1 MLSGLMMDY
10 PLTLNT
16 IVEHAGRMSPRKTI
30 KTKQPDG
37 SWREYSYAEFQR
49 RVRRLGNAL
58 AALGLEPGER
68 VATFAWNNY
77 QHLELYFGIPCA
89 GAVCHTLNI
98 RLSHEQLKYIID
110 HAEDKIIFV
119 DGTLLPLIE
128 PIADQLRTVRHF
140 VLFNAEADQAGK
152 LPNVLHYEELMAAA
166 SDDYDWRCADENMA
180 LGLCYTSGTT
190 GLPKGV
196 LYSHRSMMLHTLGV
210 LQAAALGP
218 TEADVV
224 LPVVPQF
231 HAMAWGLPYAATW
244 VGASIVM
251 PGPHLQPAP
260 LADMIESERVTIAA
274 GVPTIWNGLYHELRQ
289 NPRDI
294 SSITQLV
301 VGGSA
306 MPRGLIEAYER
317 DFGVNVVHAW
327 GMTEMSPIG
336 SVAKLQSQHQDLD
349 AASRWDVKAKQGYF
363 VPGVDARI
371 ADDEGK
377 ELPWDGETMGEL
389 QVRGYWVAGQYYK
402 REDDAEHFTDDGW
415 FRTGDVGAIDRDG
428 YMTITDRTKDLVKSG
443 GEWISSVD
451 LENMLISHPDVREA
465 AVIAVPDERWGERPL
480 AVLVPLDGEYD
491 PQALNAY
498 LLEHFPKFWL
508 PDRYI
513 VVEEIPKTGVGKMDK
528 KVLRQLHADGELGPH
543 PKPLPGGSV
552 STRPH
557 KEGGA

>member
-1 MLSGLMMDY
+1 MLAGLMMDY

-16 IVEHAGRMSPRKTI
+16 IVEHASRMTPKKTI
-30 KTKQPDG
+30 KTKLPG
-37 SWREYSYAEFQR
+37 GGWHEYSYAAFHR
-49 RVRRLGNAL
+49 RVRRLGNVL
-58 AALGLEPGER
+58 EALGVEPGDR

-77 QHLELYFGIPCA
+77 QHLEFYFGIPCA
-89 GAVCHTLNI
+89 GAVIHTLNI

-110 HAEDKIIFV
+110 HAEDKVIFV
-119 DGTLLPLIE
+119 DGSLLPLIE
-128 PIADQLRTVRHF
+128 PIAAQLETVERF
-140 VLFNAEADQAGK
+140 VVFNLERGQSCS
-152 LPNVLHYEELMAAA
+152 LPNVSHYEDLMAAVDA
-166 SDDYDWRCADENMA
+166 DYQWRCADENMA

-190 GLPKGV
+190 GMPKGV

-218 TEADVV
+218 TEADVA
-224 LPVVPQF
+224 LAVVPQF
-231 HAMAWGLPYAATW
+231 HAMAWGLPYACAW
-244 VGASIVM
+244 VGASMVM

-274 GVPTIWNGLYHELRQ
+274 GVPTIWNGLYHELRR

-294 SSITQLV
+294 SSITQLI

-336 SVAKLQSQHQDLD
+336 SVSKLQTQHQDLD
-349 AASRWDVKAKQGYF
+349 AIGCWDIKAKQGYF

-371 ADDEGK
+371 VDDQGK
-377 ELPWDGETMGEL
+377 ELPWDGEKMGEL
-389 QVRGYWVAGQYYK
+389 QVRGYWVAGRYYK
-402 REDDAEHFTDDGW
+402 TARDDEHFTADGW
-415 FRTGDVGAIDRDG
+415 FRTGDVATIDENG
-428 YMTITDRTKDLVKSG
+428 FMTITDRTKDLVKSG

-451 LENMLISHPDVREA
+451 LENMLISHPDVLEA

-480 AVLVPLDGEYD
+480 AILAPLDGGLDAE
-491 PQALNAY
+491 ALNAY

-508 PDRYI
+508 PDKYI
-513 VVEEIPKTGVGKMDK
+513 EVDEIPKTGVGKMDK
-528 KVLRQLHADGELGPH
+528 KALRQMFADGNLGAP
-543 PKPLPGGSV
+543 PPPPQ
-552 STRPH
+552 TTPP
-557 KEGGA
+557 

>member
-1 MLSGLMMDY
+1 MLRGLMMDY
-10 PLTLNT
+10 PLTLNA
-16 IVEHAGRMSPRKTI
+16 IVEHASRMTPRKTI
-30 KTKQPDG
+30 KTKLPDG
-37 SWREYSYAEFQR
+37 SWHEYNYAEFHQR
-49 RVRRLGNAL
+49 VKRLGSVL
-58 AALGLEPGER
+58 RTLGVEPGDR
-68 VATFAWNNY
+68 AATFAWNNY
-77 QHLELYFGIPCA
+77 QHLEFYFGIPCA
-89 GAVCHTLNI
+89 GAVVHTLNI

-110 HAEDKIIFV
+110 HAEDKVIFV
-119 DGTLLPLIE
+119 EGSLLPLIE
-128 PIADQLRTVRHF
+128 PIADQLKTVKRF
-140 VLFNAEADQAGK
+140 VLFNAADGQPCN
-152 LPNVLHYEELMAAA
+152 LPNAAHYEDLMAAA
-166 SDDYDWRCADENMA
+166 DEEYDWRCADENMA

-231 HAMAWGLPYAATW
+231 HAMAWGLPYAAAW
-244 VGASIVM
+244 VGATIVM

-274 GVPTIWNGLYHELRQ
+274 GVPTIWNGLYHELRG

-294 SSITQLV
+294 SSISQLV

-336 SVAKLQSQHQDLD
+336 SVSKLQTQHQDLD
-349 AASRWDVKAKQGYF
+349 AEDRWDIKAKQGYF

-371 ADDEGK
+371 VDEAGK
-377 ELPWDGETMGEL
+377 ELPWDGKTMGEL
-389 QVRGYWVAGQYYK
+389 QARGYWVVGQYYK
-402 REDDAEHFTDDGW
+402 IEHDHEHFTADGW
-415 FRTGDVGAIDRDG
+415 FRTGDVVTIDPNG

-451 LENMLISHPDVREA
+451 LENMLISHPDVLEA

-480 AVLVPLDGEYD
+480 AVLVPLDGERD

-498 LLEHFPKFWL
+498 LLEHFPKYWL
-508 PDRYI
+508 PDQY
-513 VVEEIPKTGVGKMDK
+513 VVVDEIPKTGVGKMDK
-528 KVLRQLHADGELGPH
+528 KVLRQWHAEGKLI
-543 PKPLPGGSV
+543 PG
-552 STRPH
+552 
-557 KEGGA
+557 

>member
-10 PLTLNT
+10 PLTLNA
-16 IVEHAGRMSPRKTI
+16 IVEHAKRMSPRKMI
-30 KTKQPDG
+30 RTKLPDG
-37 SWREYSYAEFQR
+37 NWHEYSYAAFHR

-58 AALGLEPGER
+58 AALGVEPGDR

-77 QHLELYFGIPCA
+77 QHLEFYFGIPCA
-89 GAVCHTLNI
+89 GAVVHTLNI

-110 HAEDKIIFV
+110 HAEDKVIFV
-119 DGTLLPLIE
+119 EGSLLPLIE
-128 PIADQLRTVRHF
+128 PIANQLKTVKRF
-140 VLFNAEADQAGK
+140 VLFNLAEGQK
-152 LPNVLHYEELMAAA
+152 CNLPNISYYEDLMAAA
-166 SDDYDWRCADENMA
+166 DDDYEWRCADENMA

-190 GLPKGV
+190 GMPKGV

-210 LQAAALGP
+210 LAAAALGP
-218 TEADVV
+218 TEMDVV

-231 HAMAWGLPYAATW
+231 HAMAWGLPYACAW
-244 VGASIVM
+244 VGSTIVM

-274 GVPTIWNGLYHELRQ
+274 GVPTIWNGLYHELRR

-317 DFGVNVVHAW
+317 DFGVNVAHAW

-336 SVAKLQSQHQDLD
+336 SVAKLQTRHQGLD
-349 AASRWDVKAKQGYF
+349 AGDRWDIKAKQGYF

-371 ADDEGK
+371 VDDAGN

-389 QVRGYWVAGQYYK
+389 QVRGYWVAGGYYK
-402 REDDAEHFTDDGW
+402 IERDQEHFTEDGW
-415 FRTGDVGAIDRDG
+415 FRTGDVVTIDAQG

-451 LENMLISHPDVREA
+451 LENALISHPDMLEA

-480 AVLVPLDGEYD
+480 AVLVPLDGEHD

-498 LLEHFPKFWL
+498 LLERFPKFWL
-508 PDRYI
+508 PAEY
-513 VVEEIPKTGVGKMDK
+513 VVVDEIPKTGVGKMDK
-528 KVLRQLHADGELGPH
+528 KVLRQRYADGKL
-543 PKPLPGGSV
+543 
-552 STRPH
+552 
-557 KEGGA
+557 

>member
-1 MLSGLMMDY
+1 MLRGLMMNY
-10 PLTLNT
+10 PLTLDT
-16 IVEHAGRMSPRKTI
+16 IVEHAKRMTPRKTI
-30 KTKQPDG
+30 KTMLPDG
-37 SWREYSYAEFQR
+37 SWHEYSYADFYR
-49 RVRRLGNAL
+49 RVKSLCQALESLGVQ
-58 AALGLEPGER
+58 PGDR

-77 QHLELYFGIPCA
+77 QHLEFYFGIPCA
-89 GAVCHTLNI
+89 GAVAHTLNI
-98 RLSHEQLKYIID
+98 RLSPEQLKYVIN
-110 HAEDKIIFV
+110 HAEDKVIFV
-119 DGTLLPLIE
+119 DATLLPLIE
-128 PIADQLRTVRHF
+128 PIAEELKTVEHF
-140 VLFNAEADQAGK
+140 VIFNEAESQPIN
-152 LPNVLHYEELMAAA
+152 LPKASRYEDLMAAP
-166 SDDYDWRCADENMA
+166 SEDYDWRCVDETMA
-180 LGLCYTSGTT
+180 MGLCYTSGTT
-190 GLPKGV
+190 GMPKGV

-231 HAMAWGLPYAATW
+231 HAMAWGLPYACVW
-244 VGASIVM
+244 VGATIVM

-260 LADMIESERVTIAA
+260 LAEMIERERVTIAA

-336 SVAKLQSQHQDLD
+336 SVAKLQTQHRDLD
-349 AASRWDVKAKQGYF
+349 AAGRWDVKAKQGYF

-371 ADDEGK
+371 VDELGR
-377 ELPWDGETMGEL
+377 ELPWDGATMGEL
-389 QVRGYWVAGQYYK
+389 QARGYWVAGQYYK
-402 REDDAEHFTDDGW
+402 LENDHEHFTEDGW
-415 FRTGDVGAIDRDG
+415 FRTGDVVTIDENG

-451 LENMLISHPDVREA
+451 LENALTSHPDILEA

-480 AVLVPLDGEYD
+480 AVLVPLAGEHD
-491 PQALNAY
+491 SQALNEY
-498 LLEHFPKFWL
+498 LLRRFPKFWL
-508 PDRYI
+508 PDEY
-513 VVEEIPKTGVGKMDK
+513 VAVDEIPKTGVGKMDK
-528 KVLRQLHADGELGPH
+528 KALRQRYASGEL
-543 PKPLPGGSV
+543 
-552 STRPH
+552 
-557 KEGGA
+557 

>member
-16 IVEHAGRMSPRKTI
+16 IVEHANRMTPQKTI
-30 KTKQPDG
+30 KTKLPDG
-37 SWREYSYAEFQR
+37 GWHEYSYADFHG
-49 RVRRLGNAL
+49 RVRRLGNVL
-58 AALGLEPGER
+58 EALGVEPGDR

-77 QHLELYFGIPCA
+77 QHLEFYFGIPCA
-89 GAVCHTLNI
+89 GAVIHTLNI

-110 HAEDKIIFV
+110 HAEDKVIFV
-119 DGTLLPLIE
+119 EASLLPLIE
-128 PIADQLRTVRHF
+128 PIAAQLDTVERF
-140 VLFNAEADQAGK
+140 VVFNLADGQSCSV
-152 LPNVLHYEELMAAA
+152 PNASRYEDLMAAA
-166 SDDYDWRCADENMA
+166 DAEYPWRCVDEKMA
-180 LGLCYTSGTT
+180 MGLCYTSGTT
-190 GLPKGV
+190 GMPKGV

-218 TEADVV
+218 TETDVA
-224 LPVVPQF
+224 LAVVPQF
-231 HAMAWGLPYAATW
+231 HAMAWGLPYACAW
-244 VGASIVM
+244 VGASMVM

-274 GVPTIWNGLYHELRQ
+274 GVPTIWNGLYHELRR

-306 MPRGLIEAYER
+306 MPRGLIAAYER

-336 SVAKLQSQHQDLD
+336 SVAKLQTRHQDLD
-349 AASRWDVKAKQGYF
+349 AAGCWDIKAKQGYF

-371 ADDEGK
+371 VDDQGK

-389 QVRGYWVAGQYYK
+389 QVRGYWVAGRYYK
-402 REDDAEHFTDDGW
+402 IARDKEHFTDDGW
-415 FRTGDVGAIDRDG
+415 FRTGDVATIDENG

-451 LENMLISHPDVREA
+451 LENMLISHPDVLEA

-480 AVLVPLDGEYD
+480 AILVPLDGGQDVE
-491 PQALNAY
+491 ALNAY

-508 PDRYI
+508 PDDYI

-528 KVLRQLHADGELGPH
+528 KKLRQWRSDGRLGA
-543 PKPLPGGSV
+543 PLPPPQ
-552 STRPH
+552 TPLP
-557 KEGGA
+557 

>member
-16 IVEHAGRMSPRKTI
+16 IVEHARRMTPRKTI
-30 KTKQPDG
+30 NTRLPDG
-37 SWREYSYAEFQR
+37 SWHEYNYADFYR
-49 RVRRLGNAL
+49 RVKKLGKLL
-58 AALGLEPGER
+58 AALGVEPGDR

-77 QHLELYFGIPCA
+77 QHLEFYFGIPCA
-89 GAVCHTLNI
+89 GAVVHTLNI
-98 RLSHEQLKYIID
+98 RLSHEQLKFIID
-110 HAEDKIIFV
+110 HAEDKVIFV
-119 DGTLLPLIE
+119 EGSLLPLIE
-128 PIADQLRTVRHF
+128 PIADQLKTVKHF
-140 VLFNAEADQAGK
+140 VLFNLAEGQDRS
-152 LPNVLHYEELMAAA
+152 LPNTSHYDDLMAAA
-166 SDDYDWRCADENMA
+166 DDDYEWRCTDENMA

-190 GLPKGV
+190 GMPKGV

-231 HAMAWGLPYAATW
+231 HAMAWGLPYAAAW
-244 VGASIVM
+244 VGANIVM

-274 GVPTIWNGLYHELRQ
+274 GVPTIWNGLYHELRA

-336 SVAKLQSQHQDLD
+336 SVAKLQTQHQDLEEGD
-349 AASRWDVKAKQGYF
+349 RWDIKARQGYF

-371 ADDEGK
+371 VNDAGV

-402 REDDAEHFTDDGW
+402 RENDREHFTADGW
-415 FRTGDVGAIDRDG
+415 FRTGDVVTIDANG

-451 LENMLISHPDVREA
+451 LENMLTSHPGVLEA

-480 AVLVPLDGEYD
+480 AVLVPLAGEHD
-491 PQALNAY
+491 PQALSAY
-498 LLEHFPKFWL
+498 LLERFPKFWL
-508 PDRYI
+508 PDQY
-513 VVEEIPKTGVGKMDK
+513 VVVDEIPKTGVGKMDK
-528 KVLRQLHADGELGPH
+528 KVLRQWHADGEL
-543 PKPLPGGSV
+543 
-552 STRPH
+552 
-557 KEGGA
+557 

>member
-16 IVEHAGRMSPRKTI
+16 IVEHARRMTPRKTI
-30 KTKQPDG
+30 KTKLPDG
-37 SWREYSYAEFQR
+37 SWHEYSYADFHR
-49 RVRRLGNAL
+49 RVRRLGNVL
-58 AALGLEPGER
+58 AALGVEPGDR

-89 GAVCHTLNI
+89 GAVVHTLNI
-98 RLSHEQLKYIID
+98 RLSQEQLKAIID
-110 HAEDKIIFV
+110 HAEDKVIFV
-119 DGTLLPLIE
+119 DGTLLPLLE
-128 PIADQLRTVRHF
+128 PIAERLETVEHF
-140 VLFNAEADQAGK
+140 VIFNDADGLDCN
-152 LPNVLHYEELMAAA
+152 LPNLSHYEDLMAAA
-166 SDDYDWRCADENMA
+166 SDEYEWRCADENMA

-190 GLPKGV
+190 GMPKGV

-260 LADMIESERVTIAA
+260 LAAMIESERVTIAA
-274 GVPTIWNGLYHELRQ
+274 GVPTIWNALYHELRGK
-289 NPRDI
+289 PRDI

-336 SVAKLQSQHQDLD
+336 SVAKLQTQHQELD
-349 AASRWDVKAKQGYF
+349 AAGRWDIKAKQGYF

-371 ADDEGK
+371 VDDAGV
-377 ELPWDGETMGEL
+377 ELPWDGATMGEL
-389 QVRGYWVAGQYYK
+389 QVRGYWVAGQYYQ
-402 REDDAEHFTDDGW
+402 RENDHEHFTADGW
-415 FRTGDVGAIDRDG
+415 FRTGDVVMIDANG
-428 YMTITDRTKDLVKSG
+428 FMTITDRTKDLVKSG

-451 LENMLISHPDVREA
+451 LENMLISHADVLEA

-480 AVLVPLDGEYD
+480 ALLVPLDGGCDAE
-491 PQALNAY
+491 ALNAY

-508 PDRYI
+508 PDRYVI
-513 VVEEIPKTGVGKMDK
+513 VDEIPKTGVGKMDK
-528 KVLRQLHADGELGPH
+528 KALRQRYA
-543 PKPLPGGSV
+543 
-552 STRPH
+552 
-557 KEGGA
+557 EGKL

>member
-1 MLSGLMMDY
+1 MLPGLMMDY

-16 IVEHAGRMSPRKTI
+16 IVEHASRMTPRKTI
-30 KTKQPDG
+30 KTKQPG
-37 SWREYSYAEFQR
+37 GAWHEYSYADFHR
-49 RVRRLGNAL
+49 RVKSLGNVL
-58 AALGLEPGER
+58 EALGVEPGDR

-77 QHLELYFGIPCA
+77 QHLEFYFGIPCA
-89 GAVCHTLNI
+89 GAVVHTLNI

-110 HAEDKIIFV
+110 HAEDKVIFV
-119 DGTLLPLIE
+119 EGSLLPLIE
-128 PIADQLRTVRHF
+128 PIAAQLDSVEHF
-140 VLFNAEADQAGK
+140 VLFNLAEGQTCS
-152 LPNVLHYEELMAAA
+152 LPNVSHYEDLMSAA
-166 SDDYDWRCADENMA
+166 DEDYDWRCADENMA
-180 LGLCYTSGTT
+180 MGLCYTSGTT
-190 GLPKGV
+190 GMPKGV
-196 LYSHRSMMLHTLGV
+196 LYSHRSMMLHTLGL

-218 TEADVV
+218 TERDVA
-224 LPVVPQF
+224 LAVVPQF
-231 HAMAWGLPYAATW
+231 HAMAWGLPYACAW

-317 DFGVNVVHAW
+317 DFGVNVVQAW

-336 SVAKLQSQHQDLD
+336 SVAKLQTRHLDLKQGE
-349 AASRWDVKAKQGYF
+349 RWDIKAKQGYF

-371 ADDEGK
+371 VDDAGK
-377 ELPWDGETMGEL
+377 DLPWDGETMGEL

-402 REDDAEHFTDDGW
+402 LEHDHEHFTDDGW
-415 FRTGDVGAIDRDG
+415 FRTGDVVTIDEDG
-428 YMTITDRTKDLVKSG
+428 FMTITDRTKDLVKSG

-451 LENMLISHPDVREA
+451 LENMLTSHSDVLEA

-480 AVLVPLDGEYD
+480 AVLVPLDGEHD
-491 PQALNAY
+491 PQALNEY
-498 LLEHFPKFWL
+498 LLERFPKFWL
-508 PDRYI
+508 PDEYA
-513 VVEEIPKTGVGKMDK
+513 VVDEIPKTGVGKMDK
-528 KVLRQLHADGELGPH
+528 KALRRKHADGEL
-543 PKPLPGGSV
+543 
-552 STRPH
+552 
-557 KEGGA
+557 